1 MTINVC
7 RIIWLLLCVVLLL
20 CDLFCCLCSKILC
33 LLWLFELFIYFL
45 LFIILSSLSCL
56 NSRNR
61 QNFMAP
67 NVKCILMLCLFS
79 ISYMPDVWFCGLKCG
94 VVDIVLELQQ
104 SKPPILSWVACYF
117 YVHLSLFGLTCMYCC
132 ECIHCIYVLIC
143 TDCWMYLLYLCIDLY
158 WLLSNI
164 YR

>member
-1 MTINVC
+1 
-7 RIIWLLLCVVLLL
+7 
-20 CDLFCCLCSKILC
+20 
-33 LLWLFELFIYFL
+33 
-45 LFIILSSLSCL
+45 
-56 NSRNR
+56 
-61 QNFMAP
+61 MAP

-104 SKPPILSWVACYF
+104 SKTPIYISWVACYF

-143 TDCWMYLLYLCIDLY
+143 TDCWMYSLYLCIDLY
-158 WLLSNI
+158 WFLLNI
-164 YR
+164 TGNFSWNWKLESIILLFKLSPYMVNHGEIESRSLVV

>member
-1 MTINVC
+1 M
-7 RIIWLLLCVVLLL
+7 LCV
-20 CDLFCCLCSKILC
+20 CSLCSKY
-33 LLWLFELFIYFL
+33 FIFAVNPWVVYFI
-45 LFIILSSLSCL
+45 FIVKIRCPSDSFSH
-56 NSRNR
+56 RNR
-61 QNFMAP
+61 RIFMAP

-104 SKPPILSWVACYF
+104 SKTPIYISWVACYF